1 MKALY
6 KADAITKYK
15 KPVNKQVT
23 DMTLGQ
29 SASEMMYVTNK
40 NKGLII
46 CFKNGSNDAS
56 SKPKLHV
63 RDKNGIVKIY
73 PKLTVYCSDDN
84 LVYDNLNDYNGYDFF
99 KYLDMLKEL
108 NDELRIDMNKTAGH
122 IFSGTMAEV
131 INSLT

>member
-46 CFKNGSNDAS
+46 CFKNGTTMLLRSQS
-56 SKPKLHV
+56 STYV
-63 RDKNGIVKIY
+63 
-73 PKLTVYCSDDN
+73 T
-84 LVYDNLNDYNGYDFF
+84 
-99 KYLDMLKEL
+99 
-108 NDELRIDMNKTAGH
+108 KTG
-122 IFSGTMAEV
+122 S
-131 INSLT
+131 